1 MGWSSSLLVW
11 SGPGQAVLGS
21 ASPASQARQQQQGHS
36 HMEGSVGC
44 RQLAPKVMRSESSLI
59 NHKGCL
65 VFLSSPVHH
74 TLGLMCG
81 TQW

>member
-44 RQLAPKVMRSESSLI
+44 RQLAGAQGHEVRILP
-59 NHKGCL
+59 H
-65 VFLSSPVHH
+65 
-74 TLGLMCG
+74 
-81 TQW
+81 